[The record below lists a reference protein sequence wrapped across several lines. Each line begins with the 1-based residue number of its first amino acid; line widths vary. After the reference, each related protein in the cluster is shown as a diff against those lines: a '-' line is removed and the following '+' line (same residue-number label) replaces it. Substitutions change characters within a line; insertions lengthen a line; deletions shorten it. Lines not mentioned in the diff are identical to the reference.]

1 MVLEKTLESPLDC
14 KEIQP
19 VHSEGD
25 QSWVFIGRTDAEAE
39 TPVLWCICSGMPLS
53 WPSSSLTLLLGWLL
67 MFLLPWCH
75 HCFLQVTG
83 NCSSSLVALLGN
95 LLEFNSLLG
104 ESMPTQMNTF
114 ADLGSAPLRWLLMCP
129 GAYQGHTST
138 RRVLPPRAGPALSH
152 WLLL

>member
-1 MVLEKTLESPLDC
+1 MTT
-14 KEIQP
+14 
-19 VHSEGD
+19 
-25 QSWVFIGRTDAEAE
+25 GRSRLSSSAARLSNARLTKLTTGWALLMNMDGCFSNL
-39 TPVLWCICSGMPLS
+39 TWCICSGMPLS

-138 RRVLPPRAGPALSH
+138 CRVLPPRAGPALFH